1 MSSLTSLLLLL
12 QASTVWVVS
21 PATPT
26 VGDTVVLAREMVVAA
41 PGAQLQLQP
50 LEESAFLVPLVDP
63 QVVEGPEGRSIRYTV
78 ALFRAGEQNI
88 EMPEIEL
95 LLPDGRTESVPGG
108 IVVVRVASVLPAG
121 DSLPAAQPAQG
132 PVARTSV
139 RVEPAF
145 LLGTAVLVIM
155 AGWGYYRRRSQP
167 RPVWETTGDEY
178 SIEQEDENPVMRWVV
193 AGEPRAVAALTM
205 HRLREHFAEAVP
217 RAARSLGTEEC
228 LRVIAEEQ
236 PDWPLRAI
244 GEVVQS
250 LERAS
255 FAPAVPSDVMALADE
270 ADELLRLLA
279 NGELEAEE
287 TS

>member
-1 MSSLTSLLLLL
+1 
-12 QASTVWVVS
+12 
-21 PATPT
+21 
-26 VGDTVVLAREMVVAA
+26 
-41 PGAQLQLQP
+41 
-50 LEESAFLVPLVDP
+50 
-63 QVVEGPEGRSIRYTV
+63 
-78 ALFRAGEQNI
+78 
-88 EMPEIEL
+88 
-95 LLPDGRTESVPGG
+95 
-108 IVVVRVASVLPAG
+108 
-121 DSLPAAQPAQG
+121 
-132 PVARTSV
+132 VARTSI

-145 LLGTAVLVIM
+145 LLGAAVLVIM